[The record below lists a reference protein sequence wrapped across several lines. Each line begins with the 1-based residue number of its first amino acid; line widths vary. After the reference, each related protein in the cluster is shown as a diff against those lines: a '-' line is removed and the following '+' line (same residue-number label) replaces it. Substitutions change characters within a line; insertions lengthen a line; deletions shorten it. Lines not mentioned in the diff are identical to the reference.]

1 MPALWI
7 AFNGHWP
14 ERGAMLET
22 GTFKELEALTV
33 AGRLPDDPGCLVVA
47 SAGNTAAAFAMV
59 CSRYDISVL
68 LLVPDVGLRF
78 LRLRRKLAPCVRLV
92 IVKHA
97 EYADCI
103 DLAARVSQLPG
114 FNAEGGVMNVGRRDG
129 LGTVLL
135 AAYEAMR
142 RLPEYY
148 FQAVGSGAGAIAVHE
163 AARRLLAAGEYGP
176 ALPRLMLA
184 QNAEFAPMYDA
195 WRSVRSI
202 RLPEGGPPPAL
213 SLRRAHAP
221 ELTNRRPPFSVGGGV
236 RDCLT
241 ESNGD
246 VLVADRRSAK
256 AAMKIF
262 HKLEGIDIEP
272 ASAVA
277 VACLQQS
284 VAARQ
289 VPRDATVLL
298 NITGGGRLRLAQDY
312 PLVKVEPTLWMK
324 RRDLESTQSLE
335 LLTSLFPVLSQTS

>member
-1 MPALWI
+1 
-7 AFNGHWP
+7 
-14 ERGAMLET
+14 
-22 GTFKELEALTV
+22 
-33 AGRLPDDPGCLVVA
+33 
-47 SAGNTAAAFAMV
+47 
-59 CSRYDISVL
+59 
-68 LLVPDVGLRF
+68 
-78 LRLRRKLAPCVRLV
+78 
-92 IVKHA
+92 
-97 EYADCI
+97 
-103 DLAARVSQLPG
+103 
-114 FNAEGGVMNVGRRDG
+114 
-129 LGTVLL
+129 
-135 AAYEAMR
+135 
-142 RLPEYY
+142 
-148 FQAVGSGAGAIAVHE
+148 
-163 AARRLLAAGEYGP
+163 
-176 ALPRLMLA
+176 
-184 QNAEFAPMYDA
+184 
-195 WRSVRSI
+195 
-202 RLPEGGPPPAL
+202 
-213 SLRRAHAP
+213 
-221 ELTNRRPPFSVGGGV
+221 V

-284 VAARQ
+284 VAAGQ